1 MIKRSG
7 IHHGLGGI
15 VAAEHNKL
23 NAILPNSIVKP
34 PNVRPMKENS
44 LFSIISNFGSAN
56 INIIEMISFWYCKY
70 TNIINRYK
78 VF

>member
-34 PNVRPMKENS
+34 PNVRPLKENS
-44 LFSIISNFGSAN
+44 LFSITLILLVL
-56 INIIEMISFWYCKY
+56 I
-70 TNIINRYK
+70 
-78 VF
+78 